1 MQTFAP
7 LASLSGRVLMAA
19 IFVASGLTKITA
31 YAGTQSYMEALGV
44 PGSLL
49 PLVIATEL
57 FAGLAIIAGW
67 QTRLAALALA
77 GFCVVS
83 ALLFHAD
90 LADQAQFILFMK
102 NLAMAGGFLFLVAN
116 GAGDWSLDARRDRA
130 GVLA

>member
-1 MQTFAP
+1 MNQFAP
-7 LASLSGRVLMAA
+7 LASLSGRLLIAA
-19 IFVASGLTKITA
+19 IFLASGLTKISA
-31 YAGTQSYMEALGV
+31 YAGTQSYMEAMGV

-49 PLVIATEL
+49 PLVIATEVVG
-57 FAGLAIIAGW
+57 GLAIILGW

-77 GFCVVS
+77 GFCLVS
-83 ALLFHAD
+83 ALLFHFD
-90 LADQAQFILFMK
+90 LADQTQFILFMK